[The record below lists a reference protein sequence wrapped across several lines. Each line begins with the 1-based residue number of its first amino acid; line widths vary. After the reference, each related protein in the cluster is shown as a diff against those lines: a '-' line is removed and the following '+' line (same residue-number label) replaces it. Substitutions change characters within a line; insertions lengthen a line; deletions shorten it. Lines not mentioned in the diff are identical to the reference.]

1 MDFRKA
7 FDYFPGL
14 ALFQRLHEIG
24 ISDMLQTTIM
34 RLYERVT
41 GRLRTS
47 EGFFVPI
54 QITVGVKQRCPPSP
68 TLFGL

>member
-7 FDYFPGL
+7 FDFVPRL

-24 ISDMLQTTIM
+24 ISDMLQTAIT

-41 GRLRTS
+41 GRLKTP

-54 QITVGVKQRCPPSP
+54 
-68 TLFGL
+68 